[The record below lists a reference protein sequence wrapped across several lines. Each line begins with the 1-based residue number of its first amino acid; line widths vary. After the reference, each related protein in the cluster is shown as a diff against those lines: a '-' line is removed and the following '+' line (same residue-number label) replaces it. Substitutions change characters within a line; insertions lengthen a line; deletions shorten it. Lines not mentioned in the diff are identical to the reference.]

1 MGRHKG
7 LKIPVKSLEMPF
19 FLLKTAF
26 LSQINNLKQAHSGCS
41 VAIFSNFLVYKI
53 YLRNRQGDAWYG
65 SVLLHAIVRE
75 PCWSQK

>member
-1 MGRHKG
+1 
-7 LKIPVKSLEMPF
+7 MPF

-53 YLRNRQGDAWYG
+53 YLRNRQGDAWYVVVWHRQG
-65 SVLLHAIVRE
+65 AVMHCLAKKWLGYVVYSVVT
-75 PCWSQK
+75 